1 MTTQPNCKYYFCF
14 FSCCQNLNSRLKEFA
29 SKEQSWFKE
38 SQRLMEK
45 IAECQK
51 EQFEA
56 NERQEQL
63 ASANNRYFVIL
74 RLELD
79 RLFLPKLM

>member
-14 FSCCQNLNSRLKEFA
+14 FSYCQSLNSRLKEFA

-56 NERQEQL
+56 NEAYNAWL
-63 ASANNRYFVIL
+63 DIMGGNCGPSA
-74 RLELD
+74 
-79 RLFLPKLM
+79 